1 MASLDGF
8 GAYVP
13 EHRLS
18 NADLAS
24 RLDCTPEW
32 IYEVSGIES
41 RRIADESQT
50 VEDLAL
56 LAARNCLGELSVD
69 AAEIGMIM
77 VSSGSSAHGFPG
89 PAASVGKA
97 LGIPGVP
104 CLDIPVASAGSLF
117 GLALAGRL
125 AETYGT
131 ILVVAAEKMS
141 AIVQREPLDKN
152 VAILFG
158 DGAGA
163 CLVRPGSGRL
173 RIVDSVL
180 HSDGAFA
187 DDLRLNANGRLGM
200 NGLTV
205 IIQASRKIPAV
216 IQELLEKR
224 KTAPADV
231 AVFLMH
237 QANQNLIDRVAKGLG
252 VPGARFYSNIAHL
265 GNTSSASMLIAAAEY
280 FEQNKLDTGE
290 RVVFAAFGAGFHWG
304 ALLAETFN

>member
-1 MASLDGF
+1 MASLAGF

-13 EHRLS
+13 ERRLS
-18 NADLAS
+18 NPELAAK
-24 RLDCTPEW
+24 LDCTPEW
-32 IYEVSGIES
+32 IYEVSGIEN
-41 RRIADESQT
+41 RHIAEESQT

-56 LAARNCLGELSVD
+56 LAARNCLGELNVEPT
-69 AAEIGMIM
+69 EIGMLL
-77 VSSGSSAHGFPG
+77 VSSGSAPRRFPG
-89 PAASVGKA
+89 PAASVGRG

-117 GLALAGRL
+117 GLALGGRL
-125 AETYGT
+125 TEAYGT

-141 AIVQREPLDKN
+141 EIVHREPLDKN

-163 CLVRPGSGRL
+163 CVVNPGSGSL

-187 DDLRLNANGRLGM
+187 DDLRLDMNGRLGM

-205 IIQASRKIPAV
+205 IMQASRKIPTA
-216 IQELLEKR
+216 IQEVLK
-224 KTAPADV
+224 KQQTAAADI

-237 QANQNLIDRVAKGLG
+237 QANQNLIDRVARALG
-252 VPGARFYSNIAHL
+252 VPGSRFYSNISHL

-280 FEQNKLDTGE
+280 FRQNKLNPGE
-290 RVVFAAFGAGFHWG
+290 RAVFAAFGAGFHWG
-304 ALLAETFN
+304 ALLAESK

>member
-1 MASLDGF
+1 MAALAGF

-13 EHRLS
+13 ERCLS
-18 NADLAS
+18 NAELAG
-24 RLDCTPEW
+24 RLNCAPEW

-41 RRIADESQT
+41 RRIAEESQT

-56 LAARNCLGELSVD
+56 LAARNCLGELNVEPL
-69 AAEIGMIM
+69 EIGMIL
-77 VSSGSSAHGFPG
+77 VSSGSAARRFPG

-104 CLDIPVASAGSLF
+104 CLDVPVASAGSLF

-125 AETYGT
+125 SEAYGT
-131 ILVVAAEKMS
+131 ILVIAAEKMS
-141 AIVQREPLDKN
+141 EIVQREPLDKN
-152 VAILFG
+152 IAILFG

-163 CLVRPGSGRL
+163 CLVRPGSSGML
-173 RIVDSVL
+173 IVDSVL

-187 DDLRLNANGRLGM
+187 DDLRLDANGRLGM

-205 IIQASRKIPAV
+205 ILQASRKLPAA
-216 IQELLEKR
+216 ILEVLTKQ
-224 KTAPADV
+224 KTAVADI

-237 QANQNLIDRVAKGLG
+237 QANQNLIDRVAKALG
-252 VPGARFYSNIAHL
+252 VPGARFYSNIFYL

-280 FEQNKLDTGE
+280 FRQSKLKAGE
-290 RVVFAAFGAGFHWG
+290 RAIFAAFGAGFHWG
-304 ALLAETFN
+304 ALLAEVV